1 MKEVHNIFPIMVDA
15 PANLKTVN
23 FYIVKTEQSLSLV
36 DAGFNN
42 KESYKA
48 LELTLQENGFST
60 GDLTEIILTHNH
72 YDHVGLVNPITRKHP
87 IPVYAHKDA
96 IPRLKRD
103 PRFLE
108 MRVDF
113 YAKLYEEMGCGDA
126 GDKQI
131 SFLKKS
137 IERNSNQQV
146 ESEIIPIGAKH
157 LHFDVIEVPGH
168 APDQIALH
176 SLENKEMI
184 AGDLMIE
191 HISSNALVEPDFNG
205 KKLPTLLQHKQSLE
219 KVQKLDIERIYSGHG
234 NIIQNP
240 SSLIRKRI
248 DGIELKAEKIRKVIE
263 EGTTTGDEIAR
274 KFYKKSYHS
283 QFSLVMSEII
293 GHLDYLEISGR
304 VSKEMKNGIWHY
316 YIEK

>member
-1 MKEVHNIFPIMVDA
+1 MKEVHKIIPIMIDA

-23 FYIVKTEQSLSLV
+23 FYIVKSEQSLSLV

-42 KESYKA
+42 EQSFNA
-48 LELTLQENGFST
+48 LELTLRENGFSI

-72 YDHVGLVNPITRKHP
+72 YDHVGLVNPITSEHP

-103 PRFLE
+103 RYFLE

-113 YAKLYEEMGCGDA
+113 YVKLYEEMGCGDA

-131 SFLKKS
+131 AFLKKS
-137 IERNSNQQV
+137 IERNSSQAL
-146 ESEIIPIGAKH
+146 ESEITPIGDKH
-157 LHFDVIEVPGH
+157 FHFDILEVPGH
-168 APDQIALH
+168 APDQVALY
-176 SLENKEMI
+176 SPENKEMI
-184 AGDLMIE
+184 AGDLIIE

-205 KKLPTLLQHKQSLE
+205 EKLPTLLQHKQSLE
-219 KVQKLDIERIYSGHG
+219 KVQKMDIERIYSGHG
-234 NIIQNP
+234 DIIQDPN
-240 SSLIRKRI
+240 SLIKKRI
-248 DGIELKAEKIRKVIE
+248 DGIELKAEKIRKAIE
-263 EGTTTGDEIAR
+263 NGATTGDEIAR

-293 GHLDYLEISGR
+293 GHLDYLEKRER
-304 VSKEMKNGIWHY
+304 VFKEMKNGVWHY
-316 YIEK
+316 SKAE